1 MSYVTL
7 EEAKKHLAVLHNADD
22 DLIQINID
30 AAESYAASYMNR
42 NSIQGEQVCPW
53 RMPDGCACDDSS
65 SSSSEPSADVPTA
78 VKQAV
83 LLLVGEYYEN
93 RTQGVTGTIY
103 TKLPAV
109 EALLHFHRVG
119 LGV

>member
-1 MSYVTL
+1 MSLVTL
-7 EEAKKHLAVLHNADD
+7 AEAKKHLAVIHTSDD

-30 AAESYAASYMNR
+30 AAESYAASYMGR
-42 NSIQGEQVCPW
+42 RSLEGVQECPW
-53 RMPDGCACDDSS
+53 IIADGCACE
-65 SSSSEPSADVPTA
+65 SSSESSSESEQPVPAA

-93 RTQGVTGTIY
+93 RQQGVTGTIY

-109 EALLHFHRVG
+109 ESLLHFHRVG
-119 LGV
+119 LGA